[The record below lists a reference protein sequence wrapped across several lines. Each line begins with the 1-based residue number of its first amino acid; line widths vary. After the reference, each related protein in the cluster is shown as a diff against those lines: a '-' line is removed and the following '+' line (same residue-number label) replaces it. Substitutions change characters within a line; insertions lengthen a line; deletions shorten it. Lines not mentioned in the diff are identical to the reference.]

1 MARSRFTL
9 TLLPMLMLTSAL
21 SQTPA
26 RPPVPI
32 EPLLRNSEPRLVALG
47 AWEVLRRPD
56 DSMIPILQDLVEHW
70 DQTLSRRD
78 EDSDRFDAMTVILDA
93 LIQRNAVVSPAA
105 ITAIADAFP
114 DQALVLAARLPLNDA
129 QPLLLSWYQDGQSV
143 GSAHPDAEVADRLM
157 RARVAAMM
165 LAKQDPQAIAPSI
178 LADSVERLAVSVTD
192 PGSAGV
198 ERCLVGCDAA
208 PICGDEP
215 ADQPQAGWPPVLQYT
230 LEENLPPTY
239 NHAPLVYDPLLVE
252 AGGDRIKI
260 RRVRAEVHLN
270 YCHSPAPLNAE
281 TRHHLLAEML
291 RVTDKQIP
299 WAIQMNLTLPW
310 QSDQQFL
317 NELGNQVAAEEAT
330 LRATVQQFF
339 AKGLLTRSQMD
350 STRPRLSV
358 TVFDDRQPIQ
368 PAHVALPPLPLR
380 DSRTTCRSSSW
391 R

>member
-1 MARSRFTL
+1 
-9 TLLPMLMLTSAL
+9 
-21 SQTPA
+21 
-26 RPPVPI
+26 
-32 EPLLRNSEPRLVALG
+32 
-47 AWEVLRRPD
+47 
-56 DSMIPILQDLVEHW
+56 
-70 DQTLSRRD
+70 
-78 EDSDRFDAMTVILDA
+78 
-93 LIQRNAVVSPAA
+93 
-105 ITAIADAFP
+105 
-114 DQALVLAARLPLNDA
+114 
-129 QPLLLSWYQDGQSV
+129 
-143 GSAHPDAEVADRLM
+143 
-157 RARVAAMM
+157 
-165 LAKQDPQAIAPSI
+165 
-178 LADSVERLAVSVTD
+178 
-192 PGSAGV
+192 
-198 ERCLVGCDAA
+198 
-208 PICGDEP
+208 
-215 ADQPQAGWPPVLQYT
+215 LQYT